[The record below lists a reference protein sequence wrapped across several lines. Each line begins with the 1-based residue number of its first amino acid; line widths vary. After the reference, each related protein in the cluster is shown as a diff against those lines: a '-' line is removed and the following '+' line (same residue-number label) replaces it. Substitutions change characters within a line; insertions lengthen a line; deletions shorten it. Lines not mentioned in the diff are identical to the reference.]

1 MWRQIQMSPVMTN
14 NNWGV
19 LQEKAIFIYWI
30 TSHQLIK
37 ESSWCQEQTPDMMIT
52 YTEWKRSPFFNN
64 PWPSCH
70 LYTSLTYRSIC
81 SHLCI
86 AIALQSWDQGEGL
99 FSFSFFFSYY
109 SSTQVYT
116 RWFYKGRPDYFF
128 MVHTS
133 APGFPLILA
142 LMAGFSPSTPF
153 IEKDPFFN
161 SVLNAVDGDPLP
173 GACPSLLYIW
183 IRFPPLFL
191 FKWNIYVL
199 MGNIN
204 RGNYFL
210 IIAYIS
216 LPTYKGNF
224 FG

>member
-99 FSFSFFFSYY
+99 FSFSFFFPIIR
-109 SSTQVYT
+109 QHKYT
-116 RWFYKGRPDYFF
+116 LDD
-128 MVHTS
+128 
-133 APGFPLILA
+133 
-142 LMAGFSPSTPF
+142 F
-153 IEKDPFFN
+153 IREDR
-161 SVLNAVDGDPLP
+161 
-173 GACPSLLYIW
+173 I
-183 IRFPPLFL
+183 
-191 FKWNIYVL
+191 
-199 MGNIN
+199 
-204 RGNYFL
+204 
-210 IIAYIS
+210 IS
-216 LPTYKGNF
+216 LWYTHQLLVSPLYCTSSYGRVLP
-224 FG
+224 